1 VVIGVLAIASVVGLL
16 FFLRRRKATS
26 KAAAAA
32 PKEGQN
38 PYLPPSYTPV
48 RELGHGNVHE
58 VETPAQEVVGDTVK
72 YRHELETR
80 MAELEGERAGAPKR

>member
-16 FFLRRRKATS
+16 FFLRRRKAAS

-38 PYLPPSYTPV
+38 PYLPPTYTPV

-58 VETPAQEVVGDTVK
+58 VGTPAQEVVGDTVK

>member
-1 VVIGVLAIASVVGLL
+1 VVIGVLAIASVIGLL

-26 KAAAAA
+26 KGAAAG
-32 PKEGQN
+32 PKEEQN

-48 RELGHGNVHE
+48 RELDHGNVHE
-58 VETPAQEVVGDTVK
+58 VEMPAQEVVGDTVK

-80 MAELEGERAGAPKR
+80 PAELEGQRAVASK